1 VFQSASDGVPPNF
14 PLDNPVEY
22 PLNFKGFHSIK
33 NAVHFLK
40 SARFVATGEHQMQ
53 DPLRINQEIIQ
64 ENALLK
70 QRIQELEKSEAVRKH
85 GGGICNNLNLLDMM
99 IPSILF

>member
-1 VFQSASDGVPPNF
+1 
-14 PLDNPVEY
+14 
-22 PLNFKGFHSIK
+22 
-33 NAVHFLK
+33 
-40 SARFVATGEHQMQ
+40 MQ